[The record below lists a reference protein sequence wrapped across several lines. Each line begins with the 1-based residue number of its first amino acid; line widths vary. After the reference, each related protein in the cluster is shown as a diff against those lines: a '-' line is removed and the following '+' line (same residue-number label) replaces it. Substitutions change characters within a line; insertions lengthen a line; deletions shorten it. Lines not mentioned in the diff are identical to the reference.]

1 MDKQSFL
8 ALQGQEIGVS
18 SWVHVTQERINAF
31 ADATNDHQFI
41 HTDPVRSA
49 EAGYGGTL
57 AHGFFTLSLLAAWSD
72 EVLPNVDGMIM
83 SVNYGSD
90 RMRFLSPVPVGSFIR
105 ARFIFSSYD
114 EKKPGEVTLRW
125 NVTVEIKDVEKPALV
140 ADWINRRYFSDA
152 SEQTRA

>member
-1 MDKQSFL
+1 
-8 ALQGQEIGVS
+8 
-18 SWVHVTQERINAF
+18 
-31 ADATNDHQFI
+31 
-41 HTDPVRSA
+41 
-49 EAGYGGTL
+49 
-57 AHGFFTLSLLAAWSD
+57 
-72 EVLPNVDGMIM
+72 M

-125 NVTVEIKDVEKPALV
+125 NVTVEIKDAEKPALV

>member
-8 ALQGQEIGVS
+8 ALEGQEIGVS

-31 ADATNDHQFI
+31 ADATDDHQFI
-41 HTDPVRSA
+41 HTDPIRSA
-49 EAGYGGTL
+49 AAGYGGTI

-72 EVLPNVDGMIM
+72 EVLPDVDGMVM
-83 SVNYGSD
+83 SVNYGTD

-105 ARFIFSSYD
+105 ARFMLSSYD
-114 EKKPGEVTLRW
+114 EKKPGEATLRW
-125 NVTVEIKDVEKPALV
+125 RVTVEIKDAEKPALV

-152 SEQTRA
+152 SAQT

>member
-8 ALQGQEIGVS
+8 ALEGQEIGVS

-31 ADATNDHQFI
+31 ADATDDHQFI
-41 HTDPVRSA
+41 HTDPIRSA
-49 EAGYGGTL
+49 AAGYGGTI

-72 EVLPNVDGMIM
+72 EVLPDVDGMVM
-83 SVNYGSD
+83 SVNYGTD

-105 ARFIFSSYD
+105 ARFILSSCD

-125 NVTVEIKDVEKPALV
+125 RVTVEIKDAEKPALV

-152 SEQTRA
+152 SAQT

>member
-49 EAGYGGTL
+49 EAGYGGTI

-72 EVLPNVDGMIM
+72 EVLPNVDDMIM

-125 NVTVEIKDVEKPALV
+125 NVTVEIKDAEKPALV

>member
-49 EAGYGGTL
+49 EAGYGGTI

-105 ARFIFSSYD
+105 ARFIFSSCD

-152 SEQTRA
+152 SEQSRA

>member
-8 ALQGQEIGVS
+8 ALEGQEIGVS

-31 ADATNDHQFI
+31 ADATDDHQFI
-41 HTDPVRSA
+41 HTDPIRSA
-49 EAGYGGTL
+49 AAGYGGTI

-72 EVLPNVDGMIM
+72 EVLPDVDGMVM
-83 SVNYGSD
+83 SVNYGTD

-114 EKKPGEVTLRW
+114 EKKPREVTLRW
-125 NVTVEIKDVEKPALV
+125 RVTVEIKDAEKPALV

-152 SEQTRA
+152 SLQT

>member
-49 EAGYGGTL
+49 EAGYDGTI

>member
-8 ALQGQEIGVS
+8 ALEGQEIGVS

-31 ADATNDHQFI
+31 ADATDDHQFI
-41 HTDPVRSA
+41 HTDPIRSA
-49 EAGYGGTL
+49 AAGYGGTI

-72 EVLPNVDGMIM
+72 EVLPDVDDMVM
-83 SVNYGSD
+83 SVNYGTD

-105 ARFIFSSYD
+105 ARFILSSCD

-125 NVTVEIKDVEKPALV
+125 RVTVEIKDAEKPALV
-140 ADWINRRYFSDA
+140 ADWINRRYFSDVSA
-152 SEQTRA
+152 QT

>member
-49 EAGYGGTL
+49 EAGYGGTI

-125 NVTVEIKDVEKPALV
+125 NVTVEIKDAETPALV

>member
-8 ALQGQEIGVS
+8 ALEGQEIGVS

-31 ADATNDHQFI
+31 ADATDDHQFI
-41 HTDPVRSA
+41 HTDPIRSA
-49 EAGYGGTL
+49 AAGYGGTI

-72 EVLPNVDGMIM
+72 EVLPDVDGMVM
-83 SVNYGSD
+83 SVNYGTD

-105 ARFIFSSYD
+105 ARFILSSCD

-125 NVTVEIKDVEKPALV
+125 RVTVEIKDTEKPALV

-152 SEQTRA
+152 SAQT

>member
-49 EAGYGGTL
+49 EAAYGGTI

-72 EVLPNVDGMIM
+72 EVLPNVDDMIM

-125 NVTVEIKDVEKPALV
+125 NVTVEIKDAEKPALV

>member
-49 EAGYGGTL
+49 EAGYGDTI

-90 RMRFLSPVPVGSFIR
+90 RMRFLSPVLVGSFIR

-125 NVTVEIKDVEKPALV
+125 NVTVEIKDAEKPALV

-152 SEQTRA
+152 SEQPRA

>member
-1 MDKQSFL
+1 
-8 ALQGQEIGVS
+8 
-18 SWVHVTQERINAF
+18 
-31 ADATNDHQFI
+31 
-41 HTDPVRSA
+41 
-49 EAGYGGTL
+49 
-57 AHGFFTLSLLAAWSD
+57 
-72 EVLPNVDGMIM
+72 
-83 SVNYGSD
+83 
-90 RMRFLSPVPVGSFIR
+90 MRFLSPVQVGSFIR

>member
-49 EAGYGGTL
+49 EAGYGGTI

-105 ARFIFSSYD
+105 ARFIFSSCD

-125 NVTVEIKDVEKPALV
+125 NVTVEIKDAEKPALV